1 MANIFGASTEP
12 PVIVKAGK
20 AIVEVNDKEMLA
32 LDVTVQFQRPTE
44 IVPTLSKKRVLSL
57 GIPQGT
63 FTCSTIIA
71 NGDADPVAAFKLGDD
86 GCEPFNMTIKFQDGA
101 CAMNGKSIQCQQC
114 VASAVSVQAQGARG
128 YIASGINV
136 TFIGMDM

>member
-1 MANIFGASTEP
+1 MATIFGASADK

-20 AIVEVNDKEMLA
+20 AIVTVGNKEMLA
-32 LDVTVQFQRPTE
+32 LDVTVQFQRPVE

-71 NGDADPVAAFKLGDD
+71 KGTDPVTAFKLDGD
-86 GCEPFNMTIKFQDGA
+86 GCDPFNMTIKFNDGA
-101 CAMNGKSIQCQQC
+101 CDMNGKSIQCKQC

-128 YIASGINV
+128 YIASGVNV